1 MVAVLGI
8 AQQPFDLDVGFRTT
22 IHSQYVYDA
31 LPLADGRV
39 LISGQF
45 KFPGDAIWR
54 YGARLL
60 PDGSVD
66 PSFPMYPSMGGRIT
80 PWQDKLYV
88 GLSQTVR
95 RLFENGTNDPAFQH
109 LNSNA
114 PLFSSLQGGDYH
126 VYPDGRIVIS
136 GAHTMNDPEHG
147 FVGLYNLIW
156 FTNTGQLDTTKHHRQ
171 CDEVIYEFEEQP
183 DGKFLCT
190 GTMSSYEGQPVGRV
204 FRVHAD
210 GALDTT
216 FSTNLQPWGGA
227 FNFVTLPDGRILAG
241 GFFKLPGSD
250 VVYSLL
256 RFMPNGALD
265 TSFNL
270 LEFGIVFDPVSNAPY
285 VRSLYRLG
293 DGRMIVTGRFDRI
306 NGQVRGGIA
315 MVSDDG
321 ELLPDVFDGEGCGM
335 YNYNGSLYLTI
346 GGIKP
351 ANDGNFY
358 IWGAYHGY
366 DDGTT
371 NDPTQRFVSRLYGLN
386 VGVREQQLEPLQ
398 LQPNPTYGPLSLTLP
413 ANTVA
418 QHAEVLDAHGRVVWG
433 KALGATT
440 EQVQLDLSALSGGA
454 YVLHLRLGDGSVRNG
469 RVVILK

>member
-1 MVAVLGI
+1 
-8 AQQPFDLDVGFRTT
+8 
-22 IHSQYVYDA
+22 DA
-31 LPLADGRV
+31 LPLSDGRV

-45 KFPGDAIWR
+45 KFPGDAVWR

-95 RLFENGTNDPAFQH
+95 RLFENGTIDPAFQH

-171 CDEVIYEFEEQP
+171 CDEVLYEFEEQP

-190 GTMSSYEGQPVGRV
+190 GTMTEYEGQPVGRV
-204 FRVHAD
+204 FRIHSD
-210 GALDTT
+210 GELDTS
-216 FSTNLQPWGGA
+216 FSTDLQPWGGA
-227 FNFVTLPDGRILAG
+227 YVFQTLADGRILAG
-241 GFFKLPGSD
+241 GFFKLPGSED
-250 VVYSLL
+250 IFSLL
-256 RFMPNGALD
+256 RFMPDGALD
-265 TSFNL
+265 PTFNL
-270 LEFGIVFDPVSNAPY
+270 LDFGVAFNPQSDLPN
-285 VRSLYRLG
+285 VRDIHLLG
-293 DGRMIVTGRFDRI
+293 DGRMVVTGWFDRI
-306 NGQVRGGIA
+306 NGEVRGGIA
-315 MVSDDG
+315 MLTEDG
-321 ELLPDVFDGEGCGM
+321 ELLPNVFEGDGCGM
-335 YNYNGSLYLTI
+335 YNYNGTLYLVVV
-346 GGIKP
+346 GLAP
-351 ANDGNFY
+351 SPDGNYY

-386 VGVREQQLEPLQ
+386 VGLREQALAPLQ
-398 LQPNPTYGPLSLTLP
+398 LQPNPTYGPLTVLLP
-413 ANTVA
+413 QSAQA
-418 QHAEVLDAHGRVVWG
+418 QHAEVLDAHGRMVWS
-433 KALGATT
+433 KSLGAAS
-440 EQVQLDLSALSGGA
+440 EQVQLELSALSEGA
-454 YVLHLRLGDGSVRNG
+454 YLLRLRMKDGGVRSG
-469 RVVILK
+469 RFVIMR